1 LIFLFGFVLV
11 HHKINQNKIDVTAD
25 GGGEESEEA
34 NAAAQLAMVDQV
46 DDTKWSWKFYISS
59 SPEVNEQE
67 QQSRNHTAY
76 QPHHTL
82 K

>member
-1 LIFLFGFVLV
+1 MCGCLVGILWRCCAIYICGADWLVFLFGFLLT

-46 DDTKWSWKFYISS
+46 DDTKFK
-59 SPEVNEQE
+59 
-67 QQSRNHTAY
+67 
-76 QPHHTL
+76 
-82 K
+82 